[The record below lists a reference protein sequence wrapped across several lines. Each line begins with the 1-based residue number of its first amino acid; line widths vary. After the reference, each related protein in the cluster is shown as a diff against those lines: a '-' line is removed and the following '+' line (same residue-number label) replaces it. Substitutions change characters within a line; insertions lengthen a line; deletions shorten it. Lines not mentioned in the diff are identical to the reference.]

1 MTTTV
6 VVVFLLAGA
15 GVYWYLHHL
24 AKAEQIAKDE
34 AHRTSNKAQND
45 LMRKALGSRPP
56 RNDA

>member
-1 MTTTV
+1 MTTV
-6 VVVFLLAGA
+6 VVVLLFAGA
-15 GVYWYLHHL
+15 ALYWYLRHV